1 MKRILISLFF
11 LTIAFGAM
19 SQYLYSG
26 KVISEDGLPIK
37 GVTVQKG
44 QAATLTDSSGIFT
57 LVSDSVLTSL
67 TYTSAGYLNVEIN
80 FRGEKVPTV
89 ILLSSTVMMEEA
101 VVQSFESKGHLKQ
114 IPASVSILNKAA
126 LERYNNNSFVSAIN
140 TVAGVKMDERSP
152 GSYRLSIRGNLQRSP
167 FGVRNVKMY
176 WNGVP
181 FTDANG
187 NTYLNQVG
195 FINIGK
201 IEILKGPAGSMY
213 GSGTGGVV
221 LLSSALPEEQGRV
234 ISVQSSAGSHGL
246 FNLSGSYNHYTA
258 NSKGSLSLSHQKA
271 EGYREH
277 TNMKRDVMNYSGS
290 IMVNNHQN
298 VGMNIFFSDLYY
310 QTPGALTQSELT
322 ANPLQ
327 PRPSSGMFPG
337 ATKQKAALYL
347 QTFYVGLSNDYRF
360 NSHLTNFTGVYGSHT
375 RLKNPAIRN
384 YERKTEQG
392 AGLRS
397 VTRYE
402 AGIFNVVFGGEY
414 QYSFNN
420 TATFGN
426 RAGNSDTLQYHD
438 EINSRQYNIFFQP
451 GLKLGNTILSA
462 GASYNN
468 FHYGFLRL
476 NDVGSKKQSSN
487 FTPQFITRVAAN
499 QQLNNQLNVYAA
511 FSQGYSPPSIDEVH
525 ASDGVFNKQLR
536 AETGLNYEAGIKSR
550 LLKTRL
556 SADVTY
562 YLFNLKNTIVSRR
575 DASGGDF
582 FVNAGKTKQQ
592 GLEVAVNYLLFNDQK
607 KVINNMKLWGTYTNI
622 YARFK
627 EYQQGGRIF
636 NGNKLTGTPPHV
648 IVLGV
653 DMNTQSLFFNST
665 YMYTSSIP
673 LNDANTFFAPHYNL
687 LNARV
692 SYKTEGNKK
701 IGAQFFVFGEHAFN
715 EPYSLG
721 NDLNPAGNRF
731 YNPSPPFT
739 ITAGVLLQYKLKMY
753 RDSD

>member
-1 MKRILISLFF
+1 MKRFFISLFF

-19 SQYLYSG
+19 SQYVYSG
-26 KVISEDGLPIK
+26 KVISEDALPLK
-37 GVTVQKG
+37 GVTVQNG
-44 QAATLTDSSGIFT
+44 LAAALTDTSGIFT
-57 LVSDSVLTSL
+57 LVSDSALTSL
-67 TYTSAGYLNVEIN
+67 TFTSAGYVGVEIN

-89 ILLSSTVMMEEA
+89 ILLRSPLMMEEA
-101 VVQSFESKGHLKQ
+101 VVQSFESNGKLKQ
-114 IPASVSILNKAA
+114 IPASISILNKAA
-126 LERYNNNSFVSAIN
+126 LERYNNNGFVSAIN

-195 FINIGK
+195 FVNIGK

-221 LLSSALPEEQGRV
+221 LLSSALPEEQGRH
-234 ISVQSSAGSHGL
+234 ISVQSSAGSYGL
-246 FNLSGSYNHYTA
+246 FNLSGTYNYSTA
-258 NSKGSLSLSHQKA
+258 TSKSSLSLSHQKA
-271 EGYREH
+271 DGYREH
-277 TNMKRDVMNYSGS
+277 TNMKRDVINYSGT
-290 IMVNNHQN
+290 IRVKNHQN

-310 QTPGALTQSELT
+310 QTPGALTPSELA

-327 PRPSSGMFPG
+327 SRPSAGMFPG
-337 ATKQKAALYL
+337 ATIQKAALYL
-347 QTFYVGLSNDYRF
+347 QTFYVGLSNEYRF
-360 NSHLTNFTGVYGSHT
+360 NSNLTNFTGVYGSHT

-392 AGLRS
+392 AGIRS
-397 VTRYE
+397 VSRYE
-402 AGIFNVVFGGEY
+402 AGIFNIVFGGEY

-426 RAGNSDTLQYHD
+426 RAGSSDTLQYHD

-451 GLKLGNTILSA
+451 GLKWGKTILSG

-468 FHYGFLRL
+468 FYYGFMRL

-487 FTPQFITRVAAN
+487 FTPQFITRFAAN
-499 QQLNNQLNVYAA
+499 HQLNNHLNIYAA
-511 FSQGYSPPSIDEVH
+511 FSQGYSPPTIDEVH
-525 ASDGVFNKQLR
+525 ASDGVFNKLLR
-536 AETGLNYEAGIKSR
+536 AETGLNYEAGIKSL

-556 SADVTY
+556 SVDVTY
-562 YLFNLKNTIVSRR
+562 YLFSLKNTIVSRR

-592 GLEVAVNYLLFNDQK
+592 GLEVAVNYILVSDQK
-607 KVINNMKLWGTYTNI
+607 KVIRTMKLWSTYTNI

-627 EYQQGGRIF
+627 EYQQGTR
-636 NGNKLTGTPPHV
+636 
-648 IVLGV
+648 
-653 DMNTQSLFFNST
+653 
-665 YMYTSSIP
+665 
-673 LNDANTFFAPHYNL
+673 L
-687 LNARV
+687 LMEI
-692 SYKTEGNKK
+692 S
-701 IGAQFFVFGEHAFN
+701 
-715 EPYSLG
+715 
-721 NDLNPAGNRF
+721 
-731 YNPSPPFT
+731 
-739 ITAGVLLQYKLKMY
+739 
-753 RDSD
+753 